1 MSLGE
6 TSLGLRLVTLWEK
19 KEALLIIWN
28 NSFTAWWSGDFAE
41 GVYVKA
47 WTRKLVFVFFIL
59 HSILNFHNSNIN
71 VNKLL
76 FSPESIFQLLPN
88 KELQTMN
95 ETCSANFAGVKFE
108 SLWDKINTFFL
119 AAKFNGLYSI
129 SNLPRKQVVFLSF
142 LSVCFVDRP
151 TNEHDFSQI
160 TLRKLQKTSAGP
172 YRSTTFLLF

>member
-19 KEALLIIWN
+19 KEALLIIRN

-88 KELQTMN
+88 KEI
-95 ETCSANFAGVKFE
+95 ANHERNLLGELCRGQVR
-108 SLWDKINTFFL
+108 DKINTFFL